1 MIKKQNKNK
10 TSLFSFTFFQ
20 LFLLGI
26 VSIVLF
32 TFLYNFLLNPFSEN
46 SQNMTVISLSTF
58 RVLRTII
65 LIPIVE
71 EIIFRL
77 GIQNLFKR
85 LSNSNIVAVLF
96 TSLIFAY
103 IHNDTIFLPYFFNS
117 IVYGILYIKT
127 GRSLKMPILLHM
139 TNNLLSFLV

>member
-1 MIKKQNKNK
+1 MIEKQNKNK
-10 TSLFSFTFFQ
+10 TSFFSFTFFQ